1 MITFCLLVATSVFC
15 TDSYAQCELE
25 IAAVDTFGANLPIN
39 GRIII
44 LRDVFNQQSRSI
56 ELPAARRM
64 NVPCSTYSVS
74 FAKSVFSVGPQLV
87 TLPGADGLTTQRIIF
102 NLQLYPKGDRHNP
115 HLLLTFSDYIVNDDG
130 DVIYS
135 LLPVYAG
142 EPIVQ
147 RRSKAKGVL
156 FQYVPAGRYV
166 LLIEHGSQV
175 IAIQD
180 IGEVRE
186 GYSLS
191 TAVKK
196 SLQIRIE
203 AISSELAGD
212 VIIREN

>member
-1 MITFCLLVATSVFC
+1 
-15 TDSYAQCELE
+15 
-25 IAAVDTFGANLPIN
+25 
-39 GRIII
+39 
-44 LRDVFNQQSRSI
+44 
-56 ELPAARRM
+56 
-64 NVPCSTYSVS
+64 
-74 FAKSVFSVGPQLV
+74 
-87 TLPGADGLTTQRIIF
+87 
-102 NLQLYPKGDRHNP
+102 
-115 HLLLTFSDYIVNDDG
+115 
-130 DVIYS
+130 
-135 LLPVYAG
+135 
-142 EPIVQ
+142 
-147 RRSKAKGVL
+147 
-156 FQYVPAGRYV
+156 V